1 MRNKNITLSIA
12 LAAVFSS
19 SVAFAE
25 AEVTGKI
32 VHESGFMTESGS
44 TIGDYGV
51 GYYTDAGAGSGGLNT
66 HGKNDAMKQETTA
79 RIYVDGEVSDA
90 ATYHVE
96 LNLMTDGKATKDYDS
111 HESYTQRDALR
122 EAYVDSQLGDWSLR
136 TGKQQV
142 VWGTADGMKLLDMIN
157 PTDYSEMAQ
166 NQMED
171 SRIPVWMVNAEKTL
185 EDGSE
190 FQVIVSQPKENI
202 FAGLNRHVDTS
213 IRINELISADG
224 IDPNGSKDDFTL
236 NNGTDNGHAFMMMG
250 PDTIT
255 GVKNGFL
262 NVAPDLMGVAARF
275 AGGFGAMGEL
285 SSASMHN
292 FNVNLFEGMTMGG
305 TVGAGGIMATAMN
318 NSGML
323 CTSGDGSTADC
334 SVSKIVSNT
343 NYTLARADDDN
354 TGTTA
359 ISSSAWLLPDN
370 FLVAV
375 SNTAYAL
382 DVAASGEYATWLSDF
397 ESATSTAGGI
407 SFTKAINAMTGQQM
421 LQYGFASMYDT
432 NLADDGTDGVQTT
445 AFDYMQDTTF
455 FTFDAFVGGGS
466 QYVYNMPTDSEVD
479 LATRFK
485 NTTKGGVNYTLNA
498 SYNYDKNPIIDMSWR
513 NSAGT
518 KLVTNK
524 AWFAGTDNAVTVD
537 NASTTGYSLILS
549 DSILAD
555 GVTVSNGAY
564 GGAAGQYATLRFT
577 QEVKRVAN
585 LGGSFDMAV
594 ETAALG
600 PVVIRGEAL
609 YTKDTYSPIIDKTK
623 LSHGDL
629 VGALEMV
636 KGDRLKYVLGADIT
650 ALTNMMVS
658 VQYIEDRNLDFI
670 DGANRYT
677 ADYATMSMANGFN
690 KAIEAKNFYSLFLS
704 KPFGAS
710 GEHRWNNI
718 VMLEESANGD
728 GKWNR
733 LDAEFSIDDDTQ
745 ATVEWNRYWGD
756 TNSQFGQL
764 DKSSNIQVGVKYSF

>member
-1 MRNKNITLSIA
+1 
-12 LAAVFSS
+12 
-19 SVAFAE
+19 
-25 AEVTGKI
+25 
-32 VHESGFMTESGS
+32 
-44 TIGDYGV
+44 
-51 GYYTDAGAGSGGLNT
+51 
-66 HGKNDAMKQETTA
+66 
-79 RIYVDGEVSDA
+79 
-90 ATYHVE
+90 
-96 LNLMTDGKATKDYDS
+96 
-111 HESYTQRDALR
+111 
-122 EAYVDSQLGDWSLR
+122 
-136 TGKQQV
+136 
-142 VWGTADGMKLLDMIN
+142 
-157 PTDYSEMAQ
+157 
-166 NQMED
+166 
-171 SRIPVWMVNAEKTL
+171 
-185 EDGSE
+185 
-190 FQVIVSQPKENI
+190 
-202 FAGLNRHVDTS
+202 
-213 IRINELISADG
+213 
-224 IDPNGSKDDFTL
+224 
-236 NNGTDNGHAFMMMG
+236 
-250 PDTIT
+250 
-255 GVKNGFL
+255 
-262 NVAPDLMGVAARF
+262 
-275 AGGFGAMGEL
+275 
-285 SSASMHN
+285 
-292 FNVNLFEGMTMGG
+292 
-305 TVGAGGIMATAMN
+305 
-318 NSGML
+318 
-323 CTSGDGSTADC
+323 
-334 SVSKIVSNT
+334 
-343 NYTLARADDDN
+343 
-354 TGTTA
+354 
-359 ISSSAWLLPDN
+359 
-370 FLVAV
+370 
-375 SNTAYAL
+375 
-382 DVAASGEYATWLSDF
+382 
-397 ESATSTAGGI
+397 
-407 SFTKAINAMTGQQM
+407 
-421 LQYGFASMYDT
+421 
-432 NLADDGTDGVQTT
+432 
-445 AFDYMQDTTF
+445 
-455 FTFDAFVGGGS
+455 
-466 QYVYNMPTDSEVD
+466 MPTDSEVD

-650 ALTNMMVS
+650 VLTNMMVS
-658 VQYIEDRNLDFI
+658 AQYIEDRNLDFV

-677 ADYATMSMANGFN
+677 ADYATMSMSNGFN
-690 KAIEAKNFYSLFLS
+690 KAIESKNFYSLFLS

-718 VMLEESANGD
+718 VMLEESANGN